1 MGGITSLCPPA
12 AAPVDL
18 AKDRDMCGGRTAASS
33 PRRSALHKQLR
44 QTMRGSDVARERLQ
58 TPVMEIP
65 KVDDPDV
72 DLEGWTENLWLD
84 GSGGS
89 RAAHS
94 PYSPKSN
101 VFSDTDDMDAVMDAI
116 ERGVTETISTAGAAP
131 LSVDEGMRLCH
142 LKWSSDS
149 QCQMIEEHEDG
160 RVTCIFHVQQKDG
173 VWSINEDDR
182 AGEQRGASFAEEGKE
197 EKDGKEGVFRLCSD
211 ACERCDKELQLH
223 TCGACGAKDPSPR
236 SEDSKGSGLLGG
248 VRSLFGGGK
257 GMPPRRQ
264 MLMEVRHSKAAMNTS
279 ATAHVMEV
287 DLPGLYNTEDKGE
300 CRVVWCPRTPRVKG
314 AKDCIEL
321 KTKLPKWN
329 KQTKSLVLDFSG
341 RVKKASARN
350 FQLCPKEGEGKDEHV
365 FLQYGKVKKNHY
377 ALDFR
382 HPLSPLQALGI
393 ALSVKKWQ

>member
-1 MGGITSLCPPA
+1 MKSG
-12 AAPVDL
+12 
-18 AKDRDMCGGRTAASS
+18 
-33 PRRSALHKQLR
+33 
-44 QTMRGSDVARERLQ
+44 DVSRERLQ

-72 DLEGWTENLWLD
+72 DLEGWTEDLWLD

-101 VFSDTDDMDAVMDAI
+101 VFSDTDDMDAKLDAI
-116 ERGVTETISTAGAAP
+116 ERGVTETISSAGVAP
-131 LSVDEGMRLCH
+131 LSADEGMRLCH

-149 QCQMIEEHEDG
+149 QCEMIQEHEDG
-160 RVTCIFHVQQKDG
+160 RVCCIFKVQQKDG
-173 VWSINEDDR
+173 VWLISEDDGT
-182 AGEQRGASFAEEGKE
+182 GEQMGASFAEEGK
-197 EKDGKEGVFRLCSD
+197 DSNVFSLCSFG
-211 ACERCDKELQLH
+211 CERCDRELQLH
-223 TCGACGAKDPSPR
+223 TCGGPGLKDPSPR
-236 SEDSKGSGLLGG
+236 SENGKGAGW
-248 VRSLFGGGK
+248 VQSLFGGGK
-257 GMPPRRQ
+257 GMPLPRQR
-264 MLMEVRHSKAAMNTS
+264 LMEVRHSKTAMNTS
-279 ATAHVMEV
+279 ATAYIMEV
-287 DLPGLYNTEDKGE
+287 ELPGLYATEDKAE

-350 FQLCPKEGEGKDEHV
+350 FQLCPKEGEGKGEHV

-393 ALSVKKWQ
+393 ALSVKAWQ